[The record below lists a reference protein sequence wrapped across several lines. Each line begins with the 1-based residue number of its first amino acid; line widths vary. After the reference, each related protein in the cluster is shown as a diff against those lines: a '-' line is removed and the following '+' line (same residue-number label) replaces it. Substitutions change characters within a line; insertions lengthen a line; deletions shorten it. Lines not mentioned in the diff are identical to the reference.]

1 MQKLNINIFIN
12 IYIYMLTNNKRCI
25 IIEETNNCIIKIC
38 MFGKTG
44 IQQKIINKH
53 YFEQCKKPIHII
65 YVK

>member
-1 MQKLNINIFIN
+1 
-12 IYIYMLTNNKRCI
+12 MLTSNKRCI

-44 IQQKIINKH
+44 LQQKIINKH

-65 YVK
+65 YIK